1 MTVEPAFTPANRRS
15 TAHSP
20 STPKPVAAD
29 GQRFAV
35 RSEAMD
41 LGPAAG
47 LLKTKARIARK
58 HGSWIA
64 VTNAANEVRP
74 NPRAWE
80 ERLIHAGVV
89 EAGHGP
95 AVQSQSPRS
104 DDEVSAL
111 QRSVSHCRHLGHV
124 WCRKVFL
131 HDLGSVRQKLWQLAG
146 EIQIVADNDRDR
158 SLQNLRLIRFRSKPG
173 ERCLSIGA
181 THPDKPCGAA
191 VRRCRAPFQEVID
204 LAYQIVP
211 YRTICPSVGGASG
224 AKDLIKRPI
233 V

>member
-1 MTVEPAFTPANRRS
+1 MLQMKFDRIRVPEKNASSTPALS
-15 TAHSP
+15 KPDMGPQSSP
-20 STPKPVAAD
+20 
-29 GQRFAV
+29 
-35 RSEAMD
+35 
-41 LGPAAG
+41 
-47 LLKTKARIARK
+47 
-58 HGSWIA
+58 
-64 VTNAANEVRP
+64 NA
-74 NPRAWE
+74 
-80 ERLIHAGVV
+80 
-89 EAGHGP
+89 
-95 AVQSQSPRS
+95 RS

-131 HDLGSVRQKLWQLAG
+131 HDLGGVRQKLWQLAG

-181 THPDKPCGAA
+181 THPDKPRGAT
-191 VRRCRAPFQEVID
+191 VRGCRAPFQEVIN

-224 AKDLIKRPI
+224 AKDMIKRLIAQSGSHRWEPFQEMDVGRDNI
-233 V
+233 VSCHHDAHVELD